1 MPKKTIKTN
10 KPINL
15 RLNPTVPKIDRTGI
29 NISGKLKPDVS
40 LLHPGTSDPQDLL
53 NTNLDIAARLK
64 GGFFAGTNRFNLSGG
79 YNLKSPGLR
88 FSREGIRT
96 TQPSLGYDVTGSAT
110 LGKNR
115 NVTLTGGITGDVG
128 NKPSYSAGLTYR
140 FGKGGII
147 QHD

>member
-15 RLNPTVPKIDRTGI
+15 RLNPTVPKIDKTGI
-29 NISGKLKPDVS
+29 NISGRLKPDVS
-40 LLHPGTSDPQDLL
+40 LLHSGTSSPQDLL
-53 NTNLDIAARLK
+53 NANLDVAARLK

-79 YNLKSPGLR
+79 YNIKSPGLR

-110 LGKNR
+110 LGKKR